1 MIHGGRLRVGLC
13 QVKPRKGDLDS
24 NLALVR
30 SLLRPGAD
38 ILVFPETAL
47 TGYFVEGAASE
58 LALTRDGLVRR
69 LGSPPDGCRSD
80 VVLGF
85 YEKDT
90 RGVYNS
96 IAYLTPGPVR
106 YEVVHIHRKVFL
118 PTYGLF
124 EESRFVEPGRAVQAF
139 DTRFGR
145 IGMLVCEDLT
155 HSLTASILALGGAN
169 LILCGCASPARGFGP
184 ALSRPGNLVTWDR
197 IAARAASEHGIFVL
211 LSQLAGSEGG
221 KLFAGGSSAWGPD
234 GSLLVRGPLFDQC
247 VTTVDLNPD
256 QVTRVRAESPYL
268 SDLTTALPHLLRS
281 LERSWSD
288 GESPEAGGRAQG
300 ADESPVA
307 GDGTAQDGDAVP
319 MGVTA
324 PNGNAVAEPV
334 EAVQAPGPA
343 APAPAAP
350 AAERERPD
358 SEDLEALAIDP
369 ELVEAALVEFIREEV
384 VRRRGFSR
392 VVIGVSGGVDS
403 AVSLILACTAL
414 GPDNVF
420 AFRLPYATSSPDSLD
435 HAHLVISSVGA
446 QERTLSIT
454 GAVDAYIR
462 AHEPEV
468 TPMRRGNVAARQR
481 SLILFDQSAKLGA
494 LPLGTGNKSERLLG
508 YYTWHADDSPPI
520 NPLGDLFKTQVW
532 ALARHLGV
540 PSEIVEKPASADL
553 IRGVHDEDELGIS
566 YHRADPVLHLLLQG
580 HDVESLVAMGFR
592 RDEVVT
598 VWSRLSST
606 HWKRQLP
613 TVALLSDSAIG
624 EWYLRP
630 VDY

>member
-1 MIHGGRLRVGLC
+1 MIQGGRLRVGLC
-13 QVKPRKGDLDS
+13 QVKPRKGDLDG
-24 NLALVR
+24 NVALVR
-30 SLLRPGAD
+30 SMLRPDAD

-69 LGSPPDGCRSD
+69 LGPSPEGCGSD

-85 YEKDT
+85 YEKDS

-96 IAYLTPGPVR
+96 TAYLTPGPDR
-106 YEVVHIHRKVFL
+106 YEVVHVHRKVFL

-124 EESRFVEPGRAVQAF
+124 EESRFVEPGRAVRAF

-145 IGMLVCEDLT
+145 LGMLVCEDLT

-184 ALSRPGNLVTWDR
+184 ALSRPANLVTWDR
-197 IAARAASEHGIFVL
+197 IAARVASEHGVFVL
-211 LSQLAGSEGG
+211 LAQLAGSEGG

-234 GSLLVRGPLFDQC
+234 GRLLVRGPLFEPC
-247 VTTVDLNPD
+247 VTSVELDPD

-268 SDLTTALPHLLRS
+268 SDLTTALPHLLQS
-281 LERSWSD
+281 LERSWKEGGNPAD
-288 GESPEAGGRAQG
+288 GGPPGHAALP
-300 ADESPVA
+300 AP
-307 GDGTAQDGDAVP
+307 AVP
-319 MGVTA
+319 
-324 PNGNAVAEPV
+324 PV
-334 EAVQAPGPA
+334 
-343 APAPAAP
+343 PAAP
-350 AAERERPD
+350 AAPPASAAQRRRPD

-369 ELVEAALVEFIREEV
+369 ELVETALVEFIREEV
-384 VRRRGFSR
+384 VRQRGFSR

-403 AVSLILACTAL
+403 AVSLILACRAL
-414 GPDNVF
+414 GPDSVF

-435 HAHLVISSVGA
+435 HARLVISAAGA
-446 QERTLSIT
+446 HERTLSIT
-454 GAVDAYIR
+454 AAVDAYIE
-462 AHEPEV
+462 AHEPDL
-468 TPMRRGNVAARQR
+468 TALRRGNLAARQR

-532 ALARHLGV
+532 TLARHLGV
-540 PSEIVEKPASADL
+540 PPEIVEKPASADL
-553 IRGVHDEDELGIS
+553 VRGVHDEDELGIS
-566 YHRADPVLHLLLQG
+566 YHRADPVLHWLLQG
-580 HDVESLVAMGFR
+580 HDVESLVAMGFG

-598 VWSRLSST
+598 VWRRLSST

-624 EWYLRP
+624 QWYLRP

>member
-13 QVKPRKGDLDS
+13 QVKPRKGDLDT

-58 LALTRDGLVRR
+58 LALTRNGLVRR
-69 LGSPPDGCRSD
+69 LGAPPDGCGSD
-80 VVLGF
+80 VALGF

-96 IAYLTPGPVR
+96 IAYLTPASAR

-169 LILCGCASPARGFGP
+169 LVLCGCASPARGFGP

-234 GSLLVRGPLFDQC
+234 GRLLVRAPLFDQC
-247 VTTVDLNPD
+247 VTTVDLDPD

-281 LERSWSD
+281 LERSWAD
-288 GESPEAGGRAQG
+288 GENPGTGRRAQG
-300 ADESPVA
+300 SRESPAPGGGSVE
-307 GDGTAQDGDAVP
+307 DGGTPPKGSAA
-319 MGVTA
+319 T
-324 PNGNAVAEPV
+324 EPV
-334 EAVQAPGPA
+334 QDAGAPGSA

-350 AAERERPD
+350 AAGRERPD

-369 ELVEAALVEFIREEV
+369 ELVETALVEFIREEV

-403 AVSLILACTAL
+403 AVSLILACKAL
-414 GPDNVF
+414 GPDSVF
-420 AFRLPYATSSPDSLD
+420 AFRLPYATSSPDSLE

-446 QERTLSIT
+446 RERTLSIT
-454 GAVDAYIR
+454 GAVDAYIQ

-598 VWSRLSST
+598 VWRRLSST

-613 TVALLSDSAIG
+613 TVAMLSDSAIG

>member
-13 QVKPRKGDLDS
+13 QIKPRKGDLDA
-24 NLALVR
+24 NVALVR
-30 SLLRPGAD
+30 SFLQPGSD

-58 LALTRDGLVRR
+58 LALTRDGLVRC
-69 LGSPPDGCRSD
+69 LGQPPEDCPSD

-85 YEKDT
+85 YEGDT
-90 RGVYNS
+90 GGVYNS
-96 IAYLTPGPVR
+96 IAYLTPGAGR

-124 EESRFVEPGRAVQAF
+124 EESRFVEPGRTVQAF

-145 IGMLVCEDLT
+145 VGMLVCEDLT

-169 LILCGCASPARGFGP
+169 LILCGCASPARGFAP
-184 ALSRPGNLVTWDR
+184 ALSRPANLVTWDR
-197 IAARAASEHGIFVL
+197 IAARAASEHGVFLL

-221 KLFAGGSSAWGPD
+221 KLFPGGSSAWGPD
-234 GSLLVRGPLFDQC
+234 GRMLVRGPLFDQC
-247 VTTVDLNPD
+247 VTTVDLDPD

-281 LERSWSD
+281 LERSWAD
-288 GESPEAGGRAQG
+288 GESPGAGGRPHG
-300 ADESPVA
+300 IPESPVP
-307 GDGTAQDGDAVP
+307 GDESAPHGGTTPKGDVA
-319 MGVTA
+319 
-324 PNGNAVAEPV
+324 AEPRKG
-334 EAVQAPGPA
+334 AGTPGTA
-343 APAPAAP
+343 APASK
-350 AAERERPD
+350 RQRPD

-369 ELVEAALVEFIREEV
+369 ELVETALVEFIREEV
-384 VRRRGFSR
+384 VRRRGFCR

-403 AVSLILACTAL
+403 AVSLILACRAL

-420 AFRLPYATSSPDSLD
+420 AFRLPYATSSPDSLE
-435 HAHLVISSVGA
+435 HARLVISSVGA
-446 QERTLSIT
+446 HERTLSIT
-454 GAVDAYIR
+454 GAVDAYIN

-532 ALARHLGV
+532 ALARHLDV
-540 PSEIVEKPASADL
+540 PPEIVEKPASADL

-566 YHRADPVLHLLLQG
+566 YHRADPVLHWLLQG
-580 HDVESLVAMGFR
+580 HDVESLAGMGFA

-598 VWSRLSST
+598 VWRRLSST

>member
-1 MIHGGRLRVGLC
+1 MIHEGRLRVRLC
-13 QVKPRKGDLDS
+13 QVKPRKGDLAA
-24 NLALVR
+24 NVALVR
-30 SLLRPGAD
+30 SMLRPGAD

-47 TGYFVEGAASE
+47 TGYFVEGAATE

-69 LGSPPDGCRSD
+69 LGAPPEDCGSD

-96 IAYLTPGPVR
+96 MAYLTPGRAR

-124 EESRFVEPGRAVQAF
+124 EESRFVEPGRAVHAF

-145 IGMLVCEDLT
+145 IGLLVCEDLT
-155 HSLTASILALGGAN
+155 HSLTASILALSGAN
-169 LILCGCASPARGFGP
+169 VILCGCASPARGFGP
-184 ALSRPGNLVTWDR
+184 ALSRPANLVAWDR
-197 IAARAASEHGIFVL
+197 IASRAASEHGVFVL

-234 GSLLVRGPLFDQC
+234 GRLLARGPLFDQC
-247 VTTVDLNPD
+247 ATTVDLNPD

-281 LERSWSD
+281 LENSWTAD
-288 GESPEAGGRAQG
+288 GNPLAGSRPGRAVRPRVPGDEAGPDGGKPPASGGDTERGKETG
-300 ADESPVA
+300 AR
-307 GDGTAQDGDAVP
+307 
-319 MGVTA
+319 
-324 PNGNAVAEPV
+324 
-334 EAVQAPGPA
+334 GPA
-343 APAPAAP
+343 APDAKRP
-350 AAERERPD
+350 RPD

-369 ELVEAALVEFIREEV
+369 VLVETALVEFIREEV
-384 VRRRGFSR
+384 VRRRDFSR

-403 AVSLILACTAL
+403 AVSLILACKAL
-414 GPDNVF
+414 GPENVF
-420 AFRLPYATSSPDSLD
+420 AFRLPYATSSPDSLE
-435 HAHLVISSVGA
+435 HARLVISSVGA
-446 QERTLSIT
+446 HERTLSIT
-454 GAVDAYIR
+454 GAVDAYVR
-462 AHEPEV
+462 DHEPEV
-468 TPMRRGNVAARQR
+468 TAMRRGNLAARQR

-540 PSEIVEKPASADL
+540 PAEIVDKPASADL

-566 YHRADPVLHLLLQG
+566 YHHADPVLHWLLQG
-580 HDVESLVAMGFR
+580 HDVESLVGMGFR

-598 VWSRLSST
+598 VWRRLSST

-613 TVALLSDSAIG
+613 TVALLSESAIG
-624 EWYLRP
+624 HWYLRP